1 MNKISKYNDF
11 LLEKQFNS
19 IIDDIF
25 RMVEDVEGKWTSPTT
40 IEWDYSNEE
49 PEKGKNDVDELA
61 DKIIDFGERALN
73 KLRDFLQK
81 LPKEKIKEYYVKMV
95 NKFKSLP
102 ETLRKKLIAGVTGVF
117 LTFVSLT
124 YLLTPSTGSTSNI
137 FRGGLDANQTEEII
151 QLTKDKKEVK
161 THASFEKAQGLVK
174 LAEAGYSDDRGDNG
188 NFIDVSGGGK
198 RFIGTNHGISA
209 PILAGHFKEQG
220 VKRLLTKD
228 DMMNLSYKTALKIYK
243 SNYWNAQNLSEISDQ
258 NVANVI
264 YDGCVNQGVD
274 AMRSIVR
281 DALEDNGIEISDND
295 VIFSKEV
302 LTKANGIDPVELF
315 NSIKKFRESRYK
327 KSQTFNRHGKGWLNR
342 LDNISYSPS
351 ETTTDKV

>member
-81 LPKEKIKEYYVKMV
+81 LPKEKIKEYYIMMV

-102 ETLRKKLIAGVTGVF
+102 ETLRRKLIGGVTGVF

-220 VKRLLTKD
+220 IKRLLTKD

-281 DALEDNGIEISDND
+281 DALEDNGIQISDND

-327 KSQTFNRHGKGWLNR
+327 DSDTFDRHGEGWLNR

>member
-1 MNKISKYNDF
+1 MQLTNDNKVKDSQIIDKQNKIRAS
-11 LLEKQFNS
+11 Q
-19 IIDDIF
+19 
-25 RMVEDVEGKWTSPTT
+25 
-40 IEWDYSNEE
+40 EE
-49 PEKGKNDVDELA
+49 I
-61 DKIIDFGERALN
+61 KILISASLKLRN
-73 KLRDFLQK
+73 KLSQLQ
-81 LPKEKIKEYYVKMV
+81 
-95 NKFKSLP
+95 
-102 ETLRKKLIAGVTGVF
+102 TLLSAYKA
-117 LTFVSLT
+117 
-124 YLLTPSTGSTSNI
+124 
-137 FRGGLDANQTEEII
+137 
-151 QLTKDKKEVK
+151 KDKKEKVVT
-161 THASFEKAQGLVK
+161 THASFEEAQGLVK

-188 NFIDVSGGGK
+188 NFIEVPGGR

-209 PILAGHFKEQG
+209 PILAKYFKDQG
-220 VKRLLTKD
+220 IKRLLTKD

-243 SNYWNAQNLSEISDQ
+243 ADYWDAQHLSELSDQ

-281 DALEDNGIEISDND
+281 DALEENGVEISDND

-327 KSQTFNRHGKGWLNR
+327 DSDTFDRHGEGWLNR